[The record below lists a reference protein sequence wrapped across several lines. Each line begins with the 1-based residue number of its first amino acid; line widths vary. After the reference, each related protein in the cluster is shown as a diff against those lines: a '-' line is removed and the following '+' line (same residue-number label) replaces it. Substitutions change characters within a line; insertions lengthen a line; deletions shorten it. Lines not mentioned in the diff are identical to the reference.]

1 MSPERPEDDDFLEDE
16 EQEEYGQRSIFA
28 TGWFRAVLVL
38 LVLAVIA
45 VIAVPLI
52 GGWFEPTP
60 PPKVTTTRP
69 VEPTPA
75 PLPTPAAHAAA
86 RHPGPGARRRPRP
99 SCRPPRPRRRPPG
112 HAGPGDAA
120 AGGRAPRPR
129 GPRCRPPRRPAG
141 RPRRRRR
148 PSAPPPRAASKSAS
162 KPAAAAGGSYWVQV
176 GAFKESKNAEGLA
189 RTLRSEG
196 FTVQVAQRDARRA
209 AARRAGRGLSRS
221 RQGQPRPAKSCRA
234 RAIRVSSRRVRPS
247 KSTRGGDGADQ
258 ERSDQR
264 GGGPR
269 AVEAAVGFGGGVAV
283 RHHLPLLREG

>member
-69 VEPTPA
+69 VEPTPTPA
-75 PLPTPAAHAAA
+75 PTPPPVTPAPVTPPPAAQLPTPA
-86 RHPGPGARRRPRP
+86 PT
-99 SCRPPRPRRRPPG
+99 
-112 HAGPGDAA
+112 
-120 AGGRAPRPR
+120 
-129 GPRCRPPRRPAG
+129 
-141 RPRRRRR
+141 
-148 PSAPPPRAASKSAS
+148 PPPAVSTPPARPEMPAPSTPSRAAEKAKAPERTASASSGKSAS
-162 KPAAAAGGSYWVQV
+162 KATAANGSYWVQV

-196 FTVQVAQRDARRA
+196 FTVQVATVTRGEPLHVVRVGGYADRGKAT
-209 AARRAGRGLSRS
+209 AAREEL
-221 RQGQPRPAKSCRA
+221 QGKGHSGFVMQGPAK
-234 RAIRVSSRRVRPS
+234 
-247 KSTRGGDGADQ
+247 
-258 ERSDQR
+258 
-264 GGGPR
+264 
-269 AVEAAVGFGGGVAV
+269 
-283 RHHLPLLREG
+283 

>member
-75 PLPTPAAHAAA
+75 PVTPAPVTPPPAAQLPTPA
-86 RHPGPGARRRPRP
+86 PT
-99 SCRPPRPRRRPPG
+99 
-112 HAGPGDAA
+112 
-120 AGGRAPRPR
+120 
-129 GPRCRPPRRPAG
+129 
-141 RPRRRRR
+141 
-148 PSAPPPRAASKSAS
+148 PPPATPAPVTPPPAVSTPPARPEMPAPSTPSRAAEKAKAPERTASASSGKSAS
-162 KPAAAAGGSYWVQV
+162 KATAANGSYWVQV

-196 FTVQVAQRDARRA
+196 FTVQVATVTRGEPLHVVRVGGYADRGKAT
-209 AARRAGRGLSRS
+209 AAREEL
-221 RQGQPRPAKSCRA
+221 QGKGHSGFVMQGPAK
-234 RAIRVSSRRVRPS
+234 
-247 KSTRGGDGADQ
+247 
-258 ERSDQR
+258 
-264 GGGPR
+264 
-269 AVEAAVGFGGGVAV
+269 
-283 RHHLPLLREG
+283 

>member
-1 MSPERPEDDDFLEDE
+1 MSPERPDDDDFLEDE

-75 PLPTPAAHAAA
+75 PTPAPTPPPATPAPVTPPPAAQLPTPAPTPPPVTPAPAPPAVSTPPARPEMPAPSTPSKGAEKAKAPERTAAA
-86 RHPGPGARRRPRP
+86 
-99 SCRPPRPRRRPPG
+99 S
-112 HAGPGDAA
+112 
-120 AGGRAPRPR
+120 
-129 GPRCRPPRRPAG
+129 
-141 RPRRRRR
+141 
-148 PSAPPPRAASKSAS
+148 SSKSAS
-162 KPAAAAGGSYWVQV
+162 MPAVAGGSYWVQV

-196 FTVQVAQRDARRA
+196 FTVQVASVTRGEALHVVRVGGFADRGKAT
-209 AARRAGRGLSRS
+209 AAREEL
-221 RQGQPRPAKSCRA
+221 QGKGHSGFVTQGPAK
-234 RAIRVSSRRVRPS
+234 
-247 KSTRGGDGADQ
+247 
-258 ERSDQR
+258 
-264 GGGPR
+264 
-269 AVEAAVGFGGGVAV
+269 
-283 RHHLPLLREG
+283 